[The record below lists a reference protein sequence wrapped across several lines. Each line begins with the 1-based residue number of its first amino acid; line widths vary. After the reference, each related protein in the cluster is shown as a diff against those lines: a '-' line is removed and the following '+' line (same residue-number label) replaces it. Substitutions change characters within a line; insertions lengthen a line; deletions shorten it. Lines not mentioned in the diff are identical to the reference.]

1 MKKVFCKLAVYVLL
15 AVVFANLYVPATAEQ
30 SRSGQLTDTI
40 SWELSDEGVL
50 TISGTGAIPDYKI
63 LLNADVIPSWSDHI
77 EEIEEIVVEEGIT
90 HIGAYTFSLYNGE
103 YINLKKITLP
113 SSLCAVGEHAFYSVY
128 SVGTISPEVHIP
140 TLEDWCE
147 IDFYQDNR
155 LPIPPE
161 HGYYNTP
168 LVLRG
173 ELFVGGKP
181 LGEKP
186 VLPQGMT
193 EIKPLTFAHTK
204 IREIVIPDSVTKIGA
219 MAFEECYYLRSVQ
232 LPEGLTEI
240 SDHAFAFCFELE
252 KIDLPEQ
259 LVHIGEW
266 AFIDCKLFTEITFP
280 KSLRYCGN
288 GAFHGCEDIKA
299 VHISDMD
306 AYLGIRFEYKMW
318 ESNGRPGSNPL
329 YYAKDLYLNG
339 ELVTE
344 VKVPAYV
351 VMISDYAFANCRS
364 LTSIEAKGVFLI
376 GDYSFYGC
384 TALQTA
390 TFGTWV
396 SEVGRSAF
404 EDCENLTSAT
414 IPRWSIDS
422 KAYAGCK
429 SLTEVS
435 LGNGIDY
442 FYDVFE
448 GCTGLQTVTLSDEN
462 TLQQQINEEH
472 WLSGVRVVRVPKQM
486 TPGEHFLD
494 YFTLAGVKNEYAYY
508 STCQHNWNIQKYE
521 YCRLDKSCSDCGIEL
536 HNVFEHTAGEWE
548 ITKKPTETNTGEKQ
562 CVCTVCGE
570 VLETETL
577 DALPPDTSDES
588 SPEVSEESVEEI
600 SADSTESEESAE
612 LEESERSE
620 ELLQSQASE
629 ESVSQ
634 SVSDNVQNQDGVPV
648 WVVVLLILLSAACG
662 AGVTFFVTNKLD
674 KRKNT

>member
-1 MKKVFCKLAVYVLL
+1 MKRQYRRASLAVILFLLFVWVLPC
-15 AVVFANLYVPATAEQ
+15 VPAFA
-30 SRSGQLTDTI
+30 SGGRSGELTDTI
-40 SWELSDEGVL
+40 SWELSKDGVL
-50 TISGTGAIPDYKI
+50 TISGTGKIPDHPI
-63 LLNADVIPSWSDHI
+63 SLFSPVISSWSDHI
-77 EEIEEIVVEEGIT
+77 EAIEEIVVEEGIT
-90 HIGAYTFSLYNGE
+90 HIGASTFSFSDAE
-103 YINLKKITLP
+103 YVNLKKITLP
-113 SSLCAVGEHAFYSVY
+113 SSLCAVGEGAFHSVY

-155 LPIPPE
+155 LPIPTE

-186 VLPQGMT
+186 ILPQGMT

-219 MAFEECYYLRSVQ
+219 MAFEECYFLRSVQ

-259 LVHIGEW
+259 LTHIGEW

-299 VHISDMD
+299 VHISDLD
-306 AYLGIRFEYKMW
+306 AYLGIRFEHKMW

-344 VKVPAYV
+344 VTVPAYV

-384 TALQTA
+384 TALKTA
-390 TFGTWV
+390 EIGTV
-396 SEVGRSAF
+396 HEIGESAF
-404 EDCENLTSAT
+404 EGCESLTDT
-414 IPRWSIDS
+414 VDVWRSIGR

-429 SLTEVS
+429 SLTEVFLINDTEYS
-435 LGNGIDY
+435 
-442 FYDVFE
+442 YDVFE
-448 GCTGLQTVTLSDEN
+448 GCTGLQIATVSDEAI
-462 TLQQQINEEH
+462 LQEEINEDH
-472 WLSGVRVVRVPKQM
+472 WLGRVRVVKVPESI

-494 YFTLAGVKNEYAYY
+494 HFTLAGVENRYAYN
-508 STCQHNWNIQKYE
+508 STCLHKWNIQEYE

-548 ITKKPTETNTGEKQ
+548 IIREPTETNTGEKQ

-570 VLETETL
+570 VLEVETL

-588 SPEVSEESVEEI
+588 SPEVSEESAEEI
-600 SADSTESEESAE
+600 SADSTESEES
-612 LEESERSE
+612 EEIECSE
-620 ELLQSQASE
+620 EPLQSQVSE
-629 ESVSQ
+629 ESVLQ
-634 SVSDNVQNQDGVPV
+634 PVSDDVQKQNGVPV
-648 WVVVLLILLSAACG
+648 WVVVLLILLAATCS
-662 AGVTFFVTNKLD
+662 AGVTFFVTNKLN

>member
-40 SWELSDEGVL
+40 SWKLSDEGVL
-50 TISGTGAIPDYKI
+50 TISGTGAMPDYNPI
-63 LLNADVIPSWSDHI
+63 SLHAAVIPSWSDHI

-90 HIGAYTFSLYNGE
+90 HIGAYTFSLYRGE

-113 SSLCAVGEHAFYSVY
+113 SSLCAVGEHAFYSVF

-155 LPIPPE
+155 LPIPTE

-173 ELFVGGKP
+173 DLFVGGKR
-181 LGEKP
+181 LDEKLI
-186 VLPQGMT
+186 LPQGMT

-204 IREIVIPDSVTKIGA
+204 IHEIVIPDSVTKIGA
-219 MAFEECYYLRSVQ
+219 MAFEECYDLRSVQ
-232 LPEGLTEI
+232 LPDGLTEI
-240 SDHAFAFCFELE
+240 SDHAFAFCFKLE

-259 LVHIGEW
+259 LTHIGAW

-299 VHISDMD
+299 LHISDLD

-344 VKVPAYV
+344 VKVPSYV

-364 LTSIEAKGVFLI
+364 LTRIEAKGVFLI
-376 GDYSFYGC
+376 GDYAFYGC
-384 TALQTA
+384 NALQTA
-390 TFGTWV
+390 EIEGV
-396 SEVGRSAF
+396 HEIGESAF
-404 EDCENLTSAT
+404 EGCKSLTETVYA
-414 IPRWSIDS
+414 WHSIGR

-429 SLTEVS
+429 SLTEVA
-435 LGNGIDY
+435 LGSGTECS
-442 FYDVFE
+442 FDVFE
-448 GCTGLQTVTLSDEN
+448 GCTGLQTATVFNEAI
-462 TLQQQINEEH
+462 LQEKINEDH
-472 WLSGVRVVRVPKQM
+472 WLGSVRVVKVSEGI
-486 TPGEHFLD
+486 TLGEHFLD
-494 YFTLAGVKNEYAYY
+494 YFTLAGVENGNAYY

-548 ITKKPTETNTGEKQ
+548 ITKEPTETNTGEKQ

-577 DALPPDTSDES
+577 DALPPGTSDES
-588 SPEVSEESVEEI
+588 SLEVSEESVEEI

-648 WVVVLLILLSAACG
+648 WVVVLLILLSATCG